1 MKYFRLR
8 GTGVSPGIAVGEIFL
23 KERVFFTTRKEILPK
38 NQIPGEMKRLKAA
51 IGRTGAQLFSLKEEI
66 REKIG
71 DEHAFIFD
79 AHIMIL
85 EDKSLSQSLKKIIE
99 DEGCRAEW
107 ALSQVHEKYVKLF
120 NSIEDE
126 YFRQRQSDVSDVLS
140 KVYLNLKATKR
151 VEKDDHKEKILV
163 AHDLLPSEAATSLSK
178 GNILAVALEMGGP
191 TSHTAILARSLNIP
205 AVMGVRDI
213 TKKVKI
219 GDCLIVDGTDGEVII
234 NPPLAI
240 RKEFSSKKDRYESY
254 RRELR
259 KTAKLESRTLDGFP
273 FSPLANIELPEEVT
287 TAFSMGAEGIGLF
300 RSEFIYL
307 QRSSLPSEEDH
318 FRIYSRIAKK
328 AHPSPV
334 YIRTIDIG
342 GDKSLPQ
349 LKIEK
354 EPNPALGLRAIRFSL
369 RERDLFMVQLRA
381 ILRASTL
388 RNVRILFP
396 MITEMEELQ
405 EVKLLYNE
413 VKDDLRSKKIA
424 FDPHVPL
431 GAMIE
436 VPAAATITDLL
447 VKEVDFLSIGTND
460 LIQYYLAVDRSN
472 EFVSYLYKPFHPSIL
487 RVIKFIIETAQK
499 EGKEITV
506 CGEMAAD
513 PLSAIVL
520 LGFGLKRF
528 SMNPIFIPRIKNT
541 LRSVEYR
548 NVQKIV
554 QNAMTLKTAQEVE
567 EYIIEETLVK
577 HPKALLMGQ
586 IM

>member
-1 MKYFRLR
+1 MEYFRLR

-23 KERVFFTTRKEILPK
+23 KERVIFTTRKESLSK
-38 NQIPGEMKRLKAA
+38 NQIPGEMKRLKEAV
-51 IGRTGAQLFSLKEEI
+51 GRTKAQLFSIKEEI
-66 REKIG
+66 RDKIG

-79 AHIMIL
+79 AHLMIL
-85 EDKSLSQSLKKIIE
+85 EDKAVTQSLKKIIQE
-99 DEGCRAEW
+99 EGCRAEW
-107 ALSQVHEKYVKLF
+107 AISQVHEKYVKIFDSLE
-120 NSIEDE
+120 ED
-126 YFRQRQSDVSDVLS
+126 YFKQRQSDVSDVLS
-140 KVYLNLKATKR
+140 KVYLNLKATEK

-163 AHDLLPSEAATSLSK
+163 AHDLLPSEAATSLSE
-178 GNILAVALEMGGP
+178 GNVLAVALEMGGP

-205 AVMGVRDI
+205 AVMGVRNI
-213 TKKVKI
+213 TKKVKV

-240 RKEFSSKKDRYESY
+240 RKEFTSKKDKYEDY
-254 RRELR
+254 RKELR
-259 KTAKLESRTLDGFP
+259 KTAKLESQTLDGVT
-273 FSPLANIELPEEVT
+273 FSPLANIELPEEVAM
-287 TAFSMGAEGIGLF
+287 AFSLGAEGIGLF

-307 QRSSLPSEEDH
+307 QSSSLPSEDDH
-318 FRIYSRIAKK
+318 FRIYSQIAKK

-349 LKIEK
+349 LNIEK

-369 RERDLFMVQLRA
+369 KDRDLFRIQLRA
-381 ILRASTL
+381 VLRASIL

-405 EVKLLYNE
+405 EVKLLFNE

-424 FDPHVPL
+424 FDPNVPL

-436 VPAAATITDLL
+436 VPAAAAITDLL

-472 EFVSYLYKPFHPSIL
+472 EFVSYLYKPFHPAIL
-487 RVIKFIIETAQK
+487 RVIQFVIEIAQK
-499 EGKEITV
+499 EGKEVTV

-528 SMNPIFIPRIKNT
+528 SMNPIFIPRIKNS

-548 NVQKIV
+548 NVQKII
-554 QNAMTLKTAQEVE
+554 QNVMTLKTAQEVE
-567 EYIIEETLVK
+567 EYIIEKTLIK

-586 IM
+586 MM